1 MRGEGTPITEEYV
14 NMLIEV
20 FGVSLLAGIIL
31 PFAVAMAS
39 SPYAD
44 VPVRVAGV
52 LLLVVVGFLFYLA
65 VRAWRKYE
73 EQKDRG
79 E

>member
-1 MRGEGTPITEEYV
+1 MEGTPITEEYV
-14 NMLIEV
+14 NMLIVV

-31 PFAVAMAS
+31 PFAVVMTF
-39 SPYAD
+39 SPYAG
-44 VPVRVAGV
+44 VPERVAGV

-65 VRAWRKYE
+65 VRVWRKYE
-73 EQKDRG
+73 EQKEKG

>member
-1 MRGEGTPITEEYV
+1 VEGTPITEEYV
-14 NMLIEV
+14 NMLIAV

-31 PFAVAMAS
+31 PFAVVMTF
-39 SPYAD
+39 SPYAG
-44 VPVRVAGV
+44 VPERVAGV

-65 VRAWRKYE
+65 VRVWRKYE
-73 EQKDRG
+73 EQKEKG